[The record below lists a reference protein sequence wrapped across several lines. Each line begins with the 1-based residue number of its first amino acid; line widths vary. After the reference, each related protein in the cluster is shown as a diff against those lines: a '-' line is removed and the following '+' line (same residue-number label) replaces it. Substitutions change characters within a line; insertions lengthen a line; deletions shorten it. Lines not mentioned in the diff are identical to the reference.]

1 MTGGLNY
8 KEIFM
13 PGGLL
18 NRSMEQYEFRS
29 SQLKMSELVD
39 EAFTEGKNLIVEA
52 GTGTGKTLAYLLPAI
67 QLGER
72 VVISTGTKNLQE
84 QLYYKDIPFLK
95 EKLGLKFKSILIK
108 GRNNYIC
115 RKRFEEYRLAGEF
128 KSKDDIELFRKIE
141 EWQRITKSGD
151 IAEAKGLPEDISF
164 WKEINARGEVCIG
177 KKCQRFDDCFI
188 TNLRRKAM
196 VSDIILVNHHLLFA
210 DHNVKLSNYGEVLPE
225 YRYVILDE
233 AHQVESIATNFFGF
247 RVSDYQ
253 IRDLLGDCIRVLRTS
268 KIKNNLLE
276 KSVTNVEFNITGF
289 FSHFS
294 HFDERSRID
303 RMKGNEKLREQ
314 YELLNSSLVDLSIA
328 IKSMVKEDDNFD
340 PLYRRTVEIIESLKQ
355 IMEVNAPDFVYWCEN
370 TIRTTAVSA
379 SPLFVNDILR
389 DSFFSAMSSVVL
401 TSATLSV
408 AGNFEFIKYRVGL
421 DAETCKS
428 LPSEFDYESR
438 AVFYAPPD
446 LPLPSESDF
455 YSRLSERAKEI
466 LRITDGSAFMLFTNY
481 RGMEEC
487 YEIISEGTDYNIFLQ
502 GELGKSELI
511 TKFKE
516 SKRAVLMAT
525 MSFWQGVDVPG
536 EDLKCV
542 IIDKLPFAVPSD
554 PMVSGMIEYLDSQG
568 RSAFN
573 EYQLPSA
580 VMLLKQGLGRL
591 IRHKQDYGIAA
602 VMDKRLITK
611 GYRKFFIQS
620 LPPYKRTKSL
630 EELKDIYRAIT

>member
-1 MTGGLNY
+1 MNY
-8 KEIFM
+8 KDIFM

-29 SQLKMSELVD
+29 SQLEMAELVD
-39 EAFTEGKNLIVEA
+39 EAFTEEKNLIVEA

-95 EKLGLKFKSILIK
+95 EKLGLKFKSILVK

-115 RKRFEEYRLAGEF
+115 RKRFEEFRLAGEF
-128 KSKDDIELFRKIE
+128 KNKDDIELFRKIE
-141 EWQRITKSGD
+141 EWQRITKTGD
-151 IAEAKGLPEDISF
+151 IAEAKGLPEDITF

-225 YRYVILDE
+225 YRFVILDE
-233 AHQVESIATNFFGF
+233 AHQVESVATNFFGF

-253 IRDLLGDCIRVLRTS
+253 IRDLLGDCIRALRTS
-268 KIKNNLLE
+268 KVKNVLLE
-276 KSVTNVEFNITGF
+276 KSVTNVEFNNTAF

-328 IKSMVKEDDNFD
+328 VKSLVKEDDNFD
-340 PLYRRTVEIIESLKQ
+340 PLYRRTVEIIENLKQ
-355 IMEVNAPDFVYWCEN
+355 IIEVDAPDFVYWCEN
-370 TIRTTAVSA
+370 TMRTTAVSA

-408 AGNFEFIKYRVGL
+408 AGNFDFIKYRVGL

-446 LPLPSESDF
+446 LPLPSEPDF
-455 YSRLSERAKEI
+455 YSRLAERASEI
-466 LRITDGSAFMLFTNY
+466 LKITDGSAFMLFTNY

-487 YEIISEGTDYNIFLQ
+487 YDIMTESTDYNIFLQ

-511 TKFKE
+511 AKFKE

-554 PMVSGMIEYLDSQG
+554 PMISGMIEYLDSKG

-620 LPPYKRTKSL
+620 LPPYRRTKSL
-630 EELKDIYRAIT
+630 EELEDYYRAIT